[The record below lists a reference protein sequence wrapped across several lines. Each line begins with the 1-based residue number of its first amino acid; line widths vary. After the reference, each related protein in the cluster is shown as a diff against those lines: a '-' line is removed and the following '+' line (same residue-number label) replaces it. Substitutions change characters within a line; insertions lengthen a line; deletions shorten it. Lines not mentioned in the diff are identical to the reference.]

1 MKKISLS
8 VVLMLVLKMGI
19 AAPLTESVQAE
30 NALSMFNRVR
40 EVMTG
45 SPLYAALVMLNE
57 QLPSFAHAAEY
68 VTFLSLLS
76 ENNQKLDALLAEIKT
91 GNERLAA
98 IHEALT
104 KTS

>member
-19 AAPLTESVQAE
+19 AAPLTTLQAD
-30 NALSMFNRVR
+30 NALSMFDRVR

-45 SPLYAALVMLNE
+45 NPLYAALVMLNE

-76 ENNQKLDALLAEIKT
+76 ENNQKLDALLDEIKT
-91 GNERLAA
+91 GNERLSA
-98 IHEALT
+98 IHEALI